1 MSEIMQ
7 FLKNIDE
14 EYLIGLSNKGIV
26 KRSHKDLESVELK
39 VTQEGEEILGQYDE
53 VSVRLKLPLTSST
66 CSCPS
71 TSICKHVIMT
81 ILAAQR
87 MAGDQPAEAPS
98 QEEASP
104 AEKAQ
109 DDGPQS
115 VSAGE
120 SVGEG
125 QALGESAQGSGRQAL
140 DENVQGSG
148 QQANHLMQIPTERLR
163 KAVSDREWERLLT
176 LTQWET
182 DFEITEGSMITV
194 RDVKTQAT
202 VKLIH
207 PMELSTCSVCH
218 NDKLCIHKAAAI
230 LAWQIRSG
238 VITPEK
244 LMEEAGGRED
254 DLDAQSVPEVLSAV
268 KDQLEEMLLSGSAR
282 LSPETSFGLER
293 LALRARGA
301 SLPNLEEKLRVL
313 AECAKGY
320 QERRASITAS
330 ELMRRIVDCH
340 LHLEKLERAV
350 SEGSSILSVAGTFRS
365 EYRAVPEL
373 MLYGIAM
380 REFQSDAGYAGKT
393 IFFFEERSRSFYTY
407 TAVRPTTYEKTTR
420 RGQAGEVVPWN
431 LPCTLPQLSMAK
443 VRIRDGKANDE
454 KRLSSTSQAQAELLR
469 VGGALPDAIGELIFD
484 DFEEL
489 WGAYLE
495 RLNKAKGELS
505 EAEKLFLIRPR
516 ELLSVEYDEITQRSV
531 LWLEDQQGRRLRGE
545 LRFSK
550 QEETAIRSL
559 ERMEQKIRK
568 QGKELPVFFGSL
580 YVNDGECLFYPIETI
595 GSDRLGGEGDA

>member
-7 FLKNIDE
+7 FLKNVDE

-26 KRSHKDLESVELK
+26 KRSYKDLESVELK

-87 MAGDQPAEAPS
+87 MAQDQPAGEPS
-98 QEEASP
+98 QEETAP
-104 AEKAQ
+104 AEKVQ
-109 DDGPQS
+109 DDG
-115 VSAGE
+115 
-120 SVGEG
+120 
-125 QALGESAQGSGRQAL
+125 
-140 DENVQGSG
+140 
-148 QQANHLMQIPTERLR
+148 QQADQLMQIPTERLR
-163 KAVSDREWERLLT
+163 KAVSDRDWERLLT

-182 DFEITEGSMITV
+182 DFEISGGNMITV

-207 PMELSTCSVCH
+207 PLELSTCSVCH
-218 NDKLCIHKAAAI
+218 NDKLCVHKATAI
-230 LAWQIRSG
+230 LAWQIRNG

-244 LMEEAGGRED
+244 LLEDAGDRED
-254 DLDAQSVPEVLSAV
+254 DFDAQSVPEVLRDVRS
-268 KDQLEEMLLSGSAR
+268 QLEEMLLAGSAR
-282 LSPETSFGLER
+282 LSPETPFGLER

-301 SLPNLEEKLRVL
+301 TLPNLEEKLRVL
-313 AECAKGY
+313 AERVKGY
-320 QERRASITAS
+320 QGRKASITAS

-350 SEGSSILSVAGTFRS
+350 SEGSGLFSVAGTFRS
-365 EYRAVPEL
+365 EYRAVPDL
-373 MLYGIAM
+373 MLHGIAM
-380 REFQSDAGYAGKT
+380 REFQSDTGYAGKT
-393 IFFFEERSRSFYTY
+393 LYFYEEGSNSFYTY
-407 TAVRPTTYEKTTR
+407 TAVRPTTIEKTPR
-420 RGQAGEVVPWN
+420 RGMGGEAVPWN
-431 LPCTLPQLSMAK
+431 LPCTLPQLSRANVK
-443 VRIRDGKANDE
+443 LKDGKANDE
-454 KRLSSTSQAQAELLR
+454 KRLSSTSQAQAELLS
-469 VGGALPDAIGELIFD
+469 VGGMLPDAIGELIHD
-484 DFEEL
+484 DFEKL
-489 WGAYLE
+489 WRAYLE
-495 RLNKAKGELS
+495 RLQKAKGELP
-505 EAEKLFLIRPR
+505 EAEKLFLIRPK
-516 ELLSVEYDEITQRSV
+516 ELLSVEYDEITQKSV

-559 ERMEQKIRK
+559 ERMEKKLRK
-568 QGKELPVFFGSL
+568 QGEELPVFFGSL
-580 YVNDGECLFYPIETI
+580 YVDDGECLFYPIETI